1 MRCAASLGRAGADGK
16 RAPRGFTRP
25 RAAASVCR
33 LMRFQTLYEGRH
45 IFAIIAA
52 LGALGWLVSWMWLMW
67 LATALLLFC
76 LNFFRDPERPL
87 PEGEELILSA
97 ADGVV
102 ADIVEI
108 EEHEVLKTKCRR
120 VGVFL
125 SVFDVHVNR
134 APIAGK
140 ITCVRHHPGLFL
152 DARDPQCSEKN
163 EALTWAFEGPR
174 ATLVV
179 RQLTGAI
186 ARRIVP
192 WSKVGDEVPRGHRFG
207 MIRFGSRTE
216 VYLPLDAKVEVAIG
230 DRVTGAITIIAR
242 FPKRP
247 EPLF

>member
-1 MRCAASLGRAGADGK
+1 
-16 RAPRGFTRP
+16 
-25 RAAASVCR
+25 
-33 LMRFQTLYEGRH
+33 MRFQTLYEGRH
-45 IFAIIAA
+45 IFAVIAA
-52 LGALGWLVSWMWLMW
+52 IGVVGWILSAIWPSALIGQIVMW
-67 LATALLLFC
+67 LATALVLFC
-76 LNFFRDPERPL
+76 LNFFRDPERPI
-87 PEGEELILSA
+87 PEGEELVLSA

-108 EEHEVLKTKCRR
+108 EETEVLKTKCLR

-134 APIAGK
+134 APIDGK
-140 ITCVRHHPGLFL
+140 ITYVRHHPGLFL

-163 EALTWAFEGPR
+163 EAMTWAFEGKNV
-174 ATLVV
+174 TLVV

-216 VYLPLDAKVEVAIG
+216 VYLPLNAKLKVAVG
-230 DRVTGAITIIAR
+230 DRVSGVTSIIAHL
-242 FPKRP
+242 PKSSSQAPRSSVVQLP
-247 EPLF
+247 VEPGPPGSIFE

>member
-1 MRCAASLGRAGADGK
+1 
-16 RAPRGFTRP
+16 
-25 RAAASVCR
+25 
-33 LMRFQTLYEGRH
+33 MRFQTLYEGRH

-52 LGALGWLVSWMWLMW
+52 LGTIGALAHWMWLMW

-76 LNFFRDPERPL
+76 MNFFRDPDRPL

-140 ITCVRHHPGLFL
+140 ITYVQHHPGLFL
-152 DARDPQCSEKN
+152 DARDPLCSEKN
-163 EALTWAFEGPR
+163 EALTWAFEGKR

-192 WSKVGDEVPRGHRFG
+192 WSQVGDDVPRGHRFG

-216 VYLPLDAKVEVAIG
+216 IYLPLDARVDVAVG

-242 FPKRP
+242 FPKP
-247 EPLF
+247 PAPIF

>member
-1 MRCAASLGRAGADGK
+1 
-16 RAPRGFTRP
+16 
-25 RAAASVCR
+25 
-33 LMRFQTLYEGRH
+33 MRFQTLYEGRH
-45 IFAIIAA
+45 IFAVIAA
-52 LGALGWLVSWMWLMW
+52 LGALGWLLGWMWLMW

-76 LNFFRDPERPL
+76 LNFFRDPDRPL

-108 EEHEVLKTKCRR
+108 EEDEVLKTKCRR

-134 APIAGK
+134 APVAGR
-140 ITCVRHHPGLFL
+140 ITYIQHHPGLFL
-152 DARDPQCSEKN
+152 DARDPLCSEKN
-163 EALTWAFEGPR
+163 EALTWVFEGKS

-192 WSKVGDEVPRGHRFG
+192 WSQVGDEVARGHRFG

-216 VYLPLDAKVEVAIG
+216 VYLPLTAKLNVAIG
-230 DRVTGAITIIAR
+230 DRVTGAETIIAR
-242 FPKRP
+242 LPKP
-247 EPLF
+247 PAPLF

>member
-1 MRCAASLGRAGADGK
+1 
-16 RAPRGFTRP
+16 
-25 RAAASVCR
+25 
-33 LMRFQTLYEGRH
+33 MRFQTLFEGRY
-45 IFAIIAA
+45 IFAVIAA
-52 LGALGWLVSWMWLMW
+52 LGVVGWLADWTWLMW
-67 LATALLLFC
+67 LATGLLIFC
-76 LNFFRDPERPL
+76 LNFFRDPERQM
-87 PEGEELILSA
+87 PEGEELIVSA

-108 EEHEVLKTKCRR
+108 EEHEVLKTKCLR

-140 ITCVRHHPGLFL
+140 ITYVQHHPGLFL
-152 DARDPQCSEKN
+152 DARHLECSEKN
-163 EALTWAFEGPR
+163 EALTWAFEGKS

-192 WSKVGDEVPRGHRFG
+192 WSKVGDEVPKGHRFG

-216 VYLPLDAKVEVAIG
+216 VYLPLSAKVAVAVG
-230 DRVTGAITIIAR
+230 DRVSGAETIIAR
-242 FPKRP
+242 LPKP
-247 EPLF
+247 PAPLF